1 MVPAGTVAVIQ
12 RGGVW
17 VVEAESILQGG
28 DLGPAL
34 VQVSV
39 GRTCLLRSCGGET
52 PLSDVSWLCVNDVTD
67 RSYL

>member
-12 RGGVW
+12 RGGVG

-39 GRTCLLRSCGGET
+39 ERTCLLHSCGGET
-52 PLSDVSWLCVNDVTD
+52 PLSNLS
-67 RSYL
+67 

>member
-1 MVPAGTVAVIQ
+1 MLAEMKQKVSPFVIPAGTVAVIQ

-28 DLGPAL
+28 DLGLAL

-39 GRTCLLRSCGGET
+39 DRTCLLHSCGGET
-52 PLSDVSWLCVNDVTD
+52 PLSNVS
-67 RSYL
+67 